1 MTGLGDQERKRG
13 PLIGVLG
20 PGASSVALQVQNLLQ
35 LFQLPQVLGPGASSV
50 ALQVQNLLQ
59 LFQLPQIGY
68 STTSK
73 DLSDKSRFSYFLRVV
88 PSDYYQAQVI
98 LDILKSQ
105 GWTYVSAVNTDENY
119 GQAGILAFR
128 ELAADAD
135 VCIAKEDTTK
145 TMDKRVIRT
154 LAQDQ
159 NAVVVVCFCEGL
171 TVRGLLHATQRL
183 NMTNRFLFIGSDGW
197 GDRTDVI
204 LNVTTE
210 AWGSLSI
217 KIHSPYVEEFTS
229 YYRSLHPNNNSRNS
243 WFREFWQEKFN
254 CTLKA
259 DDLSRKHCGGH
270 ESIDVRYRQDSKLSF
285 VIKAIYSFAHA
296 LHTMQRHICGKN
308 FLGVCNEMQTFNGS
322 LFKEHLMNVSF
333 KYKNETIEFD
343 ENGDPPGRYDILN
356 YQHLGN
362 GSYDYVNV
370 GSWHDKSL
378 TLFKPLQFKTGTK
391 VTSVC
396 SKPCGAGQY
405 AQIENKKCCWTC
417 INCARDEILK
427 EQSCEKCREGTVP
440 NTNHTVC
447 EELPI
452 VHIEWHDPEAI
463 TTTVLSVIGII
474 ATTCS
479 LIIFIKYNN
488 TPVVKSS
495 TRELSYIILIGMMLA
510 YVSVFPIMAKP
521 SLITC
526 ALCRFMPGLGFAMMY
541 GALLTKTNR
550 IARILAGSKKRFPTK
565 KRLFMSTASQL
576 CITLFL
582 IGVEVS
588 VSVWMLLQQPPG
600 IADTYKRTKTI
611 RECNTTAQGITV
623 PLTYIFFLILL
634 CTLYALKTRNVPENF
649 NEAKF
654 IGFAMYTTCVIW
666 IAFFSIYF
674 GSDAKRETN
683 IIVVQRKGLYHVKP
697 EKILSGTVKWTLSC
711 QTGVELLSVLLNPKS
726 LIDLH
731 PETKT
736 YVPRITEQTCCPGNE
751 CELRNITIRLPD
763 TRF

>member
-1 MTGLGDQERKRG
+1 MTLYYPVIR
-13 PLIGVLG
+13 PSSCWVFIVLY
-20 PGASSVALQVQNLLQ
+20 
-35 LFQLPQVLGPGASSV
+35 
-50 ALQVQNLLQ
+50 
-59 LFQLPQIGY
+59 I
-68 STTSK
+68 
-73 DLSDKSRFSYFLRVV
+73 R
-88 PSDYYQAQVI
+88 
-98 LDILKSQ
+98 
-105 GWTYVSAVNTDENY
+105 
-119 GQAGILAFR
+119 
-128 ELAADAD
+128 
-135 VCIAKEDTTK
+135 DTTYY
-145 TMDKRVIRT
+145 I
-154 LAQDQ
+154 
-159 NAVVVVCFCEGL
+159 F
-171 TVRGLLHATQRL
+171 
-183 NMTNRFLFIGSDGW
+183 
-197 GDRTDVI
+197 
-204 LNVTTE
+204 
-210 AWGSLSI
+210 
-217 KIHSPYVEEFTS
+217 KIS
-229 YYRSLHPNNNSRNS
+229 
-243 WFREFWQEKFN
+243 
-254 CTLKA
+254 
-259 DDLSRKHCGGH
+259 
-270 ESIDVRYRQDSKLSF
+270 
-285 VIKAIYSFAHA
+285 
-296 LHTMQRHICGKN
+296 N
-308 FLGVCNEMQTFNGS
+308 F
-322 LFKEHLMNVSF
+322 
-333 KYKNETIEFD
+333 
-343 ENGDPPGRYDILN
+343 
-356 YQHLGN
+356 
-362 GSYDYVNV
+362 
-370 GSWHDKSL
+370 
-378 TLFKPLQFKTGTK
+378 
-391 VTSVC
+391 
-396 SKPCGAGQY
+396 
-405 AQIENKKCCWTC
+405 QIENKKCCWTC

-440 NTNHTVC
+440 NTNHTGKICSILKLIDYIIFITVC

-463 TTTVLSVIGII
+463 TTTVLSAIGII

-674 GSDAKRETN
+674 GSDAKVITFCISIILSAVVTWVFLFVPKLYIILLRPERNNRSFFTTDKTIRCHIGSRVSSALATDRPSTITDGSSNANNNYREN
-683 IIVVQRKGLYHVKP
+683 IVYKEGNKYHCSP
-697 EKILSGTVKWTLSC
+697 EKRTLSC
-711 QTGVELLSVLLNPKS
+711 QTGVELLSVFLNPKS